1 MIAIVYYLQETL
13 DKRIPKGKKPVAVWL
28 VAEDEL
34 DIRNLVQV
42 LFTSWG
48 YQPLA
53 FESGQKAWTWLDK
66 VDTGGYGGPLPELAL
81 LDIRM
86 PGKRGDE
93 VARRMR
99 STPALAH
106 MPVVLMT
113 AYALNEDQEA
123 EMLAQGADLIIHKP
137 LPEFDRLHAVLRD
150 VVYSRR
156 K

>member
-1 MIAIVYYLQETL
+1 M
-13 DKRIPKGKKPVAVWL
+13 AVWL
-28 VAEDEL
+28 VAEDET

-53 FESGQKAWTWLDK
+53 FESGQKAWAWLDK
-66 VDTGGYGGPLPELAL
+66 VDTGDYSEPLPELAL

-113 AYALNEDQEA
+113 AYALNEEQEA
-123 EMLAQGADLIIHKP
+123 EMLAHGADLIVHKP